1 MLLLCCVVSCR
12 VQPDDIGAHLNV
24 GRTLNLLNQTAEAEK
39 AYRTALELF
48 PPIKSGLTLSRIF
61 CVHLVAKL
69 QVSVV
74 TSKSCAKIFSS
85 TRRTCTY
92 TFMWVNCSL
101 YSSIGQSYTAR
112 IAPNHLSVFL
122 NLGSLISK
130 NESRLLEADAVSPL
144 HYICDHIQ
152 IKPRNQNGQI

>member
-1 MLLLCCVVSCR
+1 MLLLYRVVSCR

-61 CVHLVAKL
+61 CVHVVAKL

-85 TRRTCTY
+85 THHNCICTR
-92 TFMWVNCSL
+92 MWVSG
-101 YSSIGQSYTAR
+101 SIVVCIRLQ
-112 IAPNHLSVFL
+112 V
-122 NLGSLISK
+122 NLTQ
-130 NESRLLEADAVSPL
+130 LEL
-144 HYICDHIQ
+144 H
-152 IKPRNQNGQI
+152 PTTSASFSTWAA